1 MYYHGSTLGCVEANV
16 FFEINPSNG
25 VAIFEQIARQV
36 KYAVASGGL
45 RTGDLVPSVRELAT
59 RLAVNPNTVARAYRD
74 LQSDGF
80 LEPIRGEGLIVTRQ
94 AIDRSRKHRAKLL
107 HDRIRQVVI
116 EARQSG
122 ISEDDFYSL
131 VNQLWKSEE
140 ISTD

>member
-1 MYYHGSTLGCVEANV
+1 M

-36 KYAVASGGL
+36 KYAVASGAL
-45 RTGDLVPSVRELAT
+45 RTGELVPSVRDLAT

-80 LEPIRGEGLIVTRQ
+80 LEPIRGEGLRITKQ
-94 AIDRSRKHRAKLL
+94 AVERSRKHRTKLID
-107 HDRIRQVVI
+107 DRVGQVVI

-122 ISEDDFYSL
+122 ITESEFNAM
-131 VNQLWKSEE
+131 VAEHWKRELAS
-140 ISTD
+140 